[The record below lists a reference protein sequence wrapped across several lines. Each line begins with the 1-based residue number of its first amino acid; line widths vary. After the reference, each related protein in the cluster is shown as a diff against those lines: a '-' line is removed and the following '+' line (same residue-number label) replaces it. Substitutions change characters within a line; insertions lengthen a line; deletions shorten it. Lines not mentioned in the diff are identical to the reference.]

1 MADEGDTDLDEPQ
14 DDSVPTLLLLH
25 DDDLLWVEGLPDVA
39 AVAEKSMDESS
50 GL

>member
-1 MADEGDTDLDEPQ
+1 LADDGDTDLDELQ

-25 DDDLLWVEGLPDVA
+25 DVLWVDGLPDVA
-39 AVAEKSMDESS
+39 AVAEKSMDESR

>member
-1 MADEGDTDLDEPQ
+1 MADDGDTDLDEPQ
-14 DDSVPTLLLLH
+14 DDRVPTLLLLH
-25 DDDLLWVEGLPDVA
+25 DVLWVDGLPEAA